1 MKKIEKNNATIALNV
16 LHAKKEKIYLVSISK
31 NNSDREKK
39 FIPLMIR
46 EANIYEHEVNIHVRE
61 ANSKGRWYYLALK
74 NYQYIK
80 RNNF

>member
-1 MKKIEKNNATIALNV
+1 MKKIEKNNGTIALNV
-16 LHAKKEKIYLVSISK
+16 LHAKKEKIYLVYVSK

-46 EANIYEHEVNIHVRE
+46 EANIHEHEVNIHVRE
-61 ANSKGRWYYLALK
+61 ANSKGRWYYVALK